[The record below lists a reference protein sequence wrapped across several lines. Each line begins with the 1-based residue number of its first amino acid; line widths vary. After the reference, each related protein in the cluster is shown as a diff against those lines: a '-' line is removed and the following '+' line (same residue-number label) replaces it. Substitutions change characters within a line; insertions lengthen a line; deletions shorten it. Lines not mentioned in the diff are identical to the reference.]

1 MILPIPR
8 RDEPFST
15 WYEKFE
21 ACSVQELAEAYAKCT
36 HHIRHLWR
44 NQSPI
49 QALLWEVWAG
59 RIKVRIHQ
67 LLNRKIPERLA
78 A

>member
-15 WYEKFE
+15 WYAKFE
-21 ACSVQELAEAYAKCT
+21 ACSVQEMAEAYAKCI
-36 HHIRHLWR
+36 HYIRHLR
-44 NQSPI
+44 ETQRPI
-49 QALLWEVWAG
+49 KALLWEVWAG

-67 LLNRKIPERLA
+67 LLNRKVPERLA